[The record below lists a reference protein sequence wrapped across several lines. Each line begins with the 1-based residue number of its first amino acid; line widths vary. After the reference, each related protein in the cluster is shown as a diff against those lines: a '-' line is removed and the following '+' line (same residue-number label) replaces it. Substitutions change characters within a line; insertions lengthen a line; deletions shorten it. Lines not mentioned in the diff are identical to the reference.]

1 MATVTKSCV
10 DIFQLW
16 MWCPLHT
23 RIFSAMNF
31 FARGLP
37 ESLKAKNRYKMI
49 CDMDQRQKRA
59 TKNAIWV
66 FPWKKIC
73 LESLKA
79 NIDFMLI
86 KQFVPILQSCPNFT
100 MIIWLHIFCQIF
112 VKFKI
117 AFFSEQPCMERISA
131 KYYNRYFVKFFIEN
145 SKVSQHLFSSE
156 LHLGCPKTGL

>member
-1 MATVTKSCV
+1 
-10 DIFQLW
+10 
-16 MWCPLHT
+16 
-23 RIFSAMNF
+23 
-31 FARGLP
+31 
-37 ESLKAKNRYKMI
+37 MI

-131 KYYNRYFVKFFIEN
+131 KYSLPSLSWNRYFVKFLLSTFTWSSIY
-145 SKVSQHLFSSE
+145 SSDPVLF
-156 LHLGCPKTGL
+156 LIKLLLIFFYNFAGLVVCDQLAPKYV